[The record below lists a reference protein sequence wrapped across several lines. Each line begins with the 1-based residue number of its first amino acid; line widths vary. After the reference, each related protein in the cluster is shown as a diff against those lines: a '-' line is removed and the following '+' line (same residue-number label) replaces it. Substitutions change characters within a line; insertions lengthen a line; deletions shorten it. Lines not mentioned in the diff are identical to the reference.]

1 MKCKS
6 QIFFFLIFS
15 ILPNFLFSQ
24 NNVDTTSNVQ
34 IIVID
39 SVKTSPIQ
47 NNQDTAKTLKM
58 TKSTFGA
65 VARSLVL
72 PGWGQLYVKSY
83 WKIPVFIGGMGFL
96 TYLIIDNNNKY
107 NSASKEVTSYL
118 KQSDYDFYY
127 DYLVR
132 KREYYRDNRDQSIFI
147 MVGVYILAA
156 VDAYVG
162 ANLYD
167 FNVSEDLSINIIPK
181 DLNGIAVNLQIKF

>member
-34 IIVID
+34 IRVID

-47 NNQDTAKTLKM
+47 NNKDTAKTLKM
-58 TKSTFGA
+58 IKSPFGA

>member
-15 ILPNFLFSQ
+15 ILPNYLFSQ
-24 NNVDTTSNVQ
+24 NNLDTTSNVQ
-34 IIVID
+34 IRVID

-58 TKSTFGA
+58 TKSPFGA

-72 PGWGQLYVKSY
+72 PGWGQLYVESY

-107 NSASKEVTSYL
+107 NSASKEVNNYQ

>member
-1 MKCKS
+1 MKYLWR
-6 QIFFFLIFS
+6 ILFFFLFLIK
-15 ILPNFLFSQ
+15 PNFLFSQ
-24 NNVDTTSNVQ
+24 NNVDTTANVQ
-34 IIVID
+34 IRIID
-39 SVKTSPIQ
+39 SVKTTPLTTNQ
-47 NNQDTAKTLKM
+47 NIAEISKM
-58 TKSTFGA
+58 TKSPFGA
-65 VARSLVL
+65 VARSLIL
-72 PGWGQLYVKSY
+72 PGWGQLYVESY

-107 NSASKEVTSYL
+107 NNASKEVNNYQ

-127 DYLVR
+127 DYLVK

-167 FNVSEDLSINIIPK
+167 FNVSEDLSINISPK
-181 DLNGIAVNLQIKF
+181 DLNGIAVNLQVKF

>member
-34 IIVID
+34 IRVID

-47 NNQDTAKTLKM
+47 NNKDTAKTLKM
-58 TKSTFGA
+58 IKSPFGA

-72 PGWGQLYVKSY
+72 PGWGQLYVESY

-107 NSASKEVTSYL
+107 NSASKEVNNYQ

>member
-34 IIVID
+34 IRVID

-47 NNQDTAKTLKM
+47 NNKDTAKTLKM
-58 TKSTFGA
+58 IKSPFGA

-72 PGWGQLYVKSY
+72 PGWGQLYVESY

>member
-1 MKCKS
+1 
-6 QIFFFLIFS
+6 
-15 ILPNFLFSQ
+15 
-24 NNVDTTSNVQ
+24 VQ
-34 IIVID
+34 IRVID

-58 TKSTFGA
+58 TKSPFGA

-72 PGWGQLYVKSY
+72 PGWGQLYVESY

-107 NSASKEVTSYL
+107 NSASKEVNNYQ

>member
-1 MKCKS
+1 MIKS
-6 QIFFFLIFS
+6 
-15 ILPNFLFSQ
+15 P
-24 NNVDTTSNVQ
+24 
-34 IIVID
+34 
-39 SVKTSPIQ
+39 
-47 NNQDTAKTLKM
+47 
-58 TKSTFGA
+58 FGA

-72 PGWGQLYVKSY
+72 PGWGQLYVESY

-107 NSASKEVTSYL
+107 NSASKEVNNYQ

>member
-1 MKCKS
+1 
-6 QIFFFLIFS
+6 
-15 ILPNFLFSQ
+15 
-24 NNVDTTSNVQ
+24 VQ
-34 IIVID
+34 IRVID

-47 NNQDTAKTLKM
+47 NNKDTAKTLKM
-58 TKSTFGA
+58 IKSPFGA

-72 PGWGQLYVKSY
+72 PGWGQLYVESY

-107 NSASKEVTSYL
+107 NSASKEVNNYQ

>member
-1 MKCKS
+1 
-6 QIFFFLIFS
+6 
-15 ILPNFLFSQ
+15 
-24 NNVDTTSNVQ
+24 
-34 IIVID
+34 
-39 SVKTSPIQ
+39 
-47 NNQDTAKTLKM
+47 
-58 TKSTFGA
+58 
-65 VARSLVL
+65 
-72 PGWGQLYVKSY
+72 
-83 WKIPVFIGGMGFL
+83 
-96 TYLIIDNNNKY
+96 
-107 NSASKEVTSYL
+107 